1 MIFSHIFRYVFFM
14 YLTVASLVVLMLDR
28 YGAIVHGI
36 RYHTWK
42 TKNKAMISVVFIW
55 LAAMAYTFGMFSL
68 GVNINIGPMP
78 VWIYRIQ
85 YFKSFGRSFLI
96 PGYLVP
102 FAFIVILGFLIWR
115 EVRISTRAIA
125 PQCNMD
131 NRRIK
136 TDVQTAKT
144 LGITILA
151 YFWMG
156 CFPVLLHSIA
166 KLHGSWVHF
175 LAFFFIFMNSMA
187 NPVIYSLRTRRFRSS
202 LWLLLRDPCGDSQPT
217 AKRLQ
222 TSSSTGPPTVEVS
235 CSSVETELNHD
246 NDNTL
251 F

>member
-1 MIFSHIFRYVFFM
+1 M

-36 RYHTWK
+36 RYHSWK
-42 TKNKAMISVVFIW
+42 TKNKAMISVLFIW

-68 GVNINIGPMP
+68 GLNINVGPMP

-85 YFKSFGRSFLI
+85 YFQRFGRSFLI

-102 FAFIVILGFLIWR
+102 FAIIVILGFLIWR
-115 EVRISTRAIA
+115 EVRTSTRAIA
-125 PQCNMD
+125 PQSTMD
-131 NRRIK
+131 RRRIK

-166 KLHGSWVHF
+166 RLHGSWVHF
-175 LAFFFIFMNSMA
+175 LAFFFIFMNSMT

-202 LWLLLRDPCGDSQPT
+202 LSHMLRDPCGSSQPSLRRMKT
-217 AKRLQ
+217 
-222 TSSSTGPPTVEVS
+222 TSSSIGPGNTENSSTGGTGFNP
-235 CSSVETELNHD
+235 D